1 MKVKVYQ
8 SENDEYTE
16 MESIGKI
23 KYVGESFG
31 IDGLTDGKTYD
42 VLEVLKDDLIR
53 VIDDSG
59 EDYLYSIS
67 NPRPIDGSSK
77 GGKWLIVKDYSGK
90 LNTIGVR

>member
-31 IDGLTDGKTYD
+31 IDG
-42 VLEVLKDDLIR
+42 LIR